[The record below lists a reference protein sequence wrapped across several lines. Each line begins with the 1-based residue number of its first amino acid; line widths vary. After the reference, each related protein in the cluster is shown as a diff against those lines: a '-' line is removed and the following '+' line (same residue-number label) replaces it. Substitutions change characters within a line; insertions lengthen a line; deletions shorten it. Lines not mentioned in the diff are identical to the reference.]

1 MRFTAAERRAKLA
14 TLMKIEGYD
23 SIEDL
28 AQAILS
34 DSVLPAICMNEDC
47 DFTCEMEPDQ
57 DAGYCEECRTNSMR
71 RHSSSPDS
79 SNSAYEFTIAPGQN
93 VRGLSFKISSRYK
106 HWRLHGDSHE
116 KWIKEKSLD
125 CSTGSRP
132 EDNGPQENPR
142 RPNCKEVETDRRG
155 NAAESLQHGMVTRL
169 ALTTRSLTSSGTV
182 FQHRHPTYAGFLAA
196 RNRVEFVRTL
206 RPGTKTM

>member
-1 MRFTAAERRAKLA
+1 
-14 TLMKIEGYD
+14 
-23 SIEDL
+23 
-28 AQAILS
+28 
-34 DSVLPAICMNEDC
+34 MNEDC
-47 DFTCEMEPDQ
+47 DSPARWSQT
-57 DAGYCEECRTNSMR
+57 RTPATARNAAPTRCS

-79 SNSAYEFTIAPGQN
+79 SNGAYEFTIAPRQN

-106 HWRLHGDSHE
+106 HWRLHGESHE

-155 NAAESLQHGMVTRL
+155 NAAESLQHGIVTRL